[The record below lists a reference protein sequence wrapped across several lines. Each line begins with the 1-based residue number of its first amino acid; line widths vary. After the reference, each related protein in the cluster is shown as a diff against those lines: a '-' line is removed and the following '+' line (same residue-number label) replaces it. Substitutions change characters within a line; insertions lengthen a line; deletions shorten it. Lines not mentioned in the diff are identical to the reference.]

1 MGMSRQDFEHCT
13 PSEFT
18 KIVEEYRS
26 REETAYRAGWE
37 QTRIQVISV
46 ANLFSK
52 HPLKAEKA
60 FPLPW
65 DKGAEKIKEVP
76 KGTSSAERMR
86 EIANRI
92 GLCPQDDGQTRNRIG
107 PCES

>member
-1 MGMSRQDFEHCT
+1 LLGIAVGRVGMSRQDFEHCT
-13 PSEFT
+13 PSEFS
-18 KIVEEYRS
+18 KIVQEYRS

-52 HPLKAEKA
+52 HPLSPEKA

-65 DKGAEKIKEVP
+65 DRGTEKKREVP
-76 KGTSSAERMR
+76 KGTSSLERMR
-86 EIANRI
+86 EVEA
-92 GLCPQDDGQTRNRIG
+92 GLKKKT
-107 PCES
+107 E